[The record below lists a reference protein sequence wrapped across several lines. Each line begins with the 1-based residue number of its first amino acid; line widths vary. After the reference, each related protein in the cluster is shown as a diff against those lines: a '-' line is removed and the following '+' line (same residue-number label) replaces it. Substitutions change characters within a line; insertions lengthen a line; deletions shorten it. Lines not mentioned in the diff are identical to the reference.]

1 MPHYKTVVGPN
12 GGNCIY
18 LFAIEI
24 SYDYNLKLFE
34 VRCMDDLL
42 RPKTVPQATQ
52 EEKIRVI
59 GDRYNWLEFLCI

>member
-12 GGNCIY
+12 GGNYIY
-18 LFAIEI
+18 LFSIGI
-24 SYDYNLKLFE
+24 VYNDNLKLFE
-34 VRCMDDLL
+34 ERCMDDLL
-42 RPKTVPQATQ
+42 RQKTLLQATQ